1 MKITVK
7 NNTGYDISEC
17 SLYLYGGKKEVGWF
31 EDGDSI
37 TISFT
42 PFAPTLLGYIHD
54 EYGDKVLVKS
64 EARPLAKNDS
74 YVVKWAFNKVHE
86 CDWAIPFS
94 QINSK
99 VNQNERRTIH
109 DCPPFPFNSW

>member
-1 MKITVK
+1 MPIGPATGPEGTPQSVK
-7 NNTGYDISEC
+7 WPAHLLFERIPHLREKHPTARWC

-42 PFAPTLLGYIHD
+42 PFAPTLLGYIRD

-86 CDWAIPFS
+86 CD
-94 QINSK
+94 
-99 VNQNERRTIH
+99 
-109 DCPPFPFNSW
+109 